1 MILNVSCFTKIMFVA
16 ANNYVIYFI
25 KFDPYAFCC
34 ICILLKSIFYDDL
47 DLKLNKNK
55 GLNINVNLMLL
66 YFPFVIACSVI
77 FIRVIF

>member
-25 KFDPYAFCC
+25 KFDPYAYVF
-34 ICILLKSIFYDDL
+34 ILILLKSNLYDDL
-47 DLKLNKNK
+47 VIKFNKNNS
-55 GLNINVNLMLL
+55 LNLNVNLMLL
-66 YFPFVIACSVI
+66 YFSFVNACSVI